1 MFERFR
7 DYTYVFSN
15 EKERFLRNDEKVTS
29 KYTYAIFIKNSF
41 GSLSVKVKVKVCFP
55 NNHKSPY
62 FSNIA
67 ILYLQQ
73 RSEFRALLQPILLSC
88 KIKSTVSTG
97 RDWIFWSG

>member
-1 MFERFR
+1 MFYRTR
-7 DYTYVFSN
+7 KN
-15 EKERFLRNDEKVTS
+15 GFLRNDEKVTS
-29 KYTYAIFIKNSF
+29 KYSYAIFIKNSF
-41 GSLSVKVKVKVCFP
+41 GSLSVKVKVKVFSP

-73 RSEFRALLQPILLSC
+73 RSELRALLQPILLSC

-97 RDWIFWSG
+97 RDWIFWSS